1 MREKT
6 LIVLEGLFAGQEI
19 EVEICKGIKH
29 KIAIIDNSL
38 VTVALKTNS
47 DNKEL
52 SEKVYLT
59 SDLSFNDFINMCNNI
74 KADVIKAAN
83 TALIKNN
90 KRNRRIKTNFNK

>member
-29 KIAIIDNSL
+29 KIALIDNSL

>member
-19 EVEICKGIKH
+19 EIEICKGIKH

>member
-29 KIAIIDNSL
+29 KIALIDNSL

-47 DNKEL
+47 DSEL
-52 SEKVYLT
+52 PGDREALT
-59 SDLSFNDFINMCNNI
+59 
-74 KADVIKAAN
+74 
-83 TALIKNN
+83 KNS
-90 KRNRRIKTNFNK
+90 RF